1 VIDAELWAE
10 IRRLHF
16 REHLSQRAIARQL
29 AVAPKTVRNAIRQ
42 ERFEPA
48 KRKPRRTVIDPYKDA
63 IRALLV
69 RNPEISAV
77 RLCAEARALGY
88 GGSQTVLNDFVRSV
102 RPPSTPEAFLR
113 LSFPPGDAAQVDWTA
128 CGSILVEG
136 KPQRLSAFL
145 YVLCHSRVLY
155 VELTLCEQLEVFL
168 ACHERAFAATGGVPR
183 RILYDNLRSVVL
195 AHVGSDVRFNPRFLD
210 FSAHYGFKPV
220 ACAPYRPNEKG
231 RVENAAKYF
240 KQSFVLGRTF
250 ADLDAGNRA
259 VRVWLE
265 EVANVREHRT
275 TRRRP
280 ADLLVEERPLL
291 APLPRTPYDTRVV
304 RTVRASPLCRVHFD
318 GNSYSVPPAVA
329 GAALTLKATATEVV
343 IYARAEEVARH
354 ARSEG
359 KGHDVI
365 DPAHVKALLDA
376 KRRGDRGA
384 LVHQF
389 VALGPVADA
398 YLSGLVTSELALYR
412 HLRRILALI
421 ERFGREEVLAAIA
434 HAQGFRAFGADYVE
448 HIVVERRRRK
458 KRPPPPGPLSLPRSP
473 ELERI
478 TLEEIDLSLYDRA
491 HGTGA
496 IDAEPRDAGGATQAP
511 PPLPPADPHPRDLP
525 EGPRDGGEGEG
536 LRPRD
541 P

>member
-1 VIDAELWAE
+1 MIDAALWAE
-10 IRRLHF
+10 IRRLHL
-16 REHLSQRAIARQL
+16 REHLSQREIARQL
-29 AVAPKTVRNAIRQ
+29 AIAPRTVRKALQ
-42 ERFEPA
+42 LERFESA
-48 KRKPRRTVIDPYKDA
+48 KRKPRPSVLDPYKESL
-63 IRALLV
+63 RAMLARTPDL
-69 RNPEISAV
+69 SAV
-77 RLCAEARALGY
+77 RLCAEARSLGY
-88 GGSQTVLNDFVRSV
+88 GGSQTVLTDFVRSV
-102 RPPSTPEAFLR
+102 RPPSAPEAFLR

-136 KPQRLSAFL
+136 KPRRLSAFL

-168 ACHERAFAATGGVPR
+168 ACHERAFAATGGVVR
-183 RILYDNLRSVVL
+183 RVLYDNLRSVVL

-250 ADLDAGNRA
+250 TDLDAGNRA
-259 VRVWLE
+259 VRIWLE

-280 ADLLVEERPLL
+280 VDLLAEESSLL
-291 APLPRTPYDTRVV
+291 SPLPRAPYDTRVV

-329 GAALTLKATATEVV
+329 GFTLTLKATATEVAV
-343 IYARAEEVARH
+343 YKGADEVARH
-354 ARSEG
+354 ARNEG
-359 KGHDVI
+359 KGHDVV
-365 DPAHVKALLDA
+365 DPAHVKALLDT

-398 YLSGLVTSELALYR
+398 YTAPDCLVIDELGYLPIDRLGADMLFQVISGRYERGSVILTSN
-412 HLRRILALI
+412 
-421 ERFGREEVLAAIA
+421 
-434 HAQGFRAFGADYVE
+434 RAFKDWASVFNDATVAAAVIDRLAHHSEVILMQG
-448 HIVVERRRRK
+448 
-458 KRPPPPGPLSLPRSP
+458 RSH
-473 ELERI
+473 R
-478 TLEEIDLSLYDRA
+478 T
-491 HGTGA
+491 
-496 IDAEPRDAGGATQAP
+496 
-511 PPLPPADPHPRDLP
+511 P
-525 EGPRDGGEGEG
+525 EGEEPVAS
-536 LRPRD
+536 
-541 P
+541 